1 MKTLNIIVMVM
12 SIISILFFIGI
23 TFIRVHIARTQA
35 KKYGMKKQVTDPWLY
50 WFSYI
55 SSFIIIVIKI
65 IIWSG
70 VNPDI
75 ETNIWLTEIIPSIA
89 LIVFARTIGK
99 SVIMRAEKQ
108 LYFNHLLAET
118 KDIDKFVKE
127 DNKWM
132 LYTSKGKYPVSLT
145 NTTVMKI
152 ADITGAK
159 VEKENKEK
167 KKEN

>member
-1 MKTLNIIVMVM
+1 
-12 SIISILFFIGI
+12 
-23 TFIRVHIARTQA
+23 
-35 KKYGMKKQVTDPWLY
+35 
-50 WFSYI
+50 
-55 SSFIIIVIKI
+55 
-65 IIWSG
+65 
-70 VNPDI
+70 
-75 ETNIWLTEIIPSIA
+75 
-89 LIVFARTIGK
+89 VFARTIGK

-159 VEKENKEK
+159 VEKDNKEK